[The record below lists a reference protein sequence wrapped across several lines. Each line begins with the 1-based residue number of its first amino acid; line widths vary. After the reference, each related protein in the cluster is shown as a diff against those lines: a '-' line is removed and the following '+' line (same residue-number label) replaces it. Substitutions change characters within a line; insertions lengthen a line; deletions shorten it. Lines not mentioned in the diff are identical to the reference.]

1 MWEIL
6 TQIDAGPDSEYTQ
19 WSLMFTYQSGTVY
32 LTKYTFVVCLL
43 EKKTQLTRNL
53 KFFRLQL

>member
-43 EKKTQLTRNL
+43 EKK
-53 KFFRLQL
+53 KPS